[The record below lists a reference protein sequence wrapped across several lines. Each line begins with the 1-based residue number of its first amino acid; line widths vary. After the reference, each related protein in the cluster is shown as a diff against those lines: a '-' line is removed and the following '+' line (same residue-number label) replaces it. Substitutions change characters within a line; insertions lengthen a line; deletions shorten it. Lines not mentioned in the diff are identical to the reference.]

1 MIKSQSHTP
10 SKNQPDTYLDEL
22 EKKFENIT
30 DEISEEMAAGGGD
43 NRSEMLPEVSP
54 EPGESENEGEDGLIE
69 EWVLDEER
77 LIEEE

>member
-1 MIKSQSHTP
+1 
-10 SKNQPDTYLDEL
+10 
-22 EKKFENIT
+22 
-30 DEISEEMAAGGGD
+30 MAAGGGD